1 MKSNSFED
9 QVKLRNRKGWQY
21 LLLLSYDRTPTTGD
35 RPNPT
40 APAQSKRRDRSL
52 ILSRITRRVGRSEEV
67 TLIKELPFDRFL
79 WVRLLG
85 LSALDILPSATLVH
99 CDRDLERVI
108 SDDRYQRVKKDSG
121 DQG

>member
-1 MKSNSFED
+1 MN
-9 QVKLRNRKGWQY
+9 
-21 LLLLSYDRTPTTGD
+21 YDRTPTTGD

-40 APAQSKRRDRSL
+40 TPAQSKRRDRSL